1 MSRLVRRVAGLR
13 RLRDADDG
21 MSTVEA
27 AYGIAAII
35 VVLVLG
41 IVAVSAVSAQV
52 RCVDAARETARL
64 TAAGDANA
72 KTVGT
77 RVAPSG
83 ASITV
88 DAAGDFIEVTVATRV
103 ALLPGVDIWARAV
116 AAREPDESTEVAGR
130 TDGAQPVP

>member
-1 MSRLVRRVAGLR
+1 
-13 RLRDADDG
+13 